1 VETVGEW
8 ADDDQ
13 KTPPGVTHGTQ
24 PHGIR
29 PRPHLLSVASAL
41 DAGYR
46 ERMAKAKEFDF
57 SSSCR
62 ATKDEDEK
70 TLAAIDEGIRDAE
83 TARTTPIEEVRKRLH
98 KWSTTSLSRIAAKRS
113 RQNSDF

>member
-1 VETVGEW
+1 METVGKW

-13 KTPPGVTHGTQ
+13 KTSPGVTLGNQ

-46 ERMAKAKEFDF
+46 ERMAKVKEFDF

-70 TLAAIDEGIRDAE
+70 TLAAIDEGIRDGEAG
-83 TARTTPIEEVRKRLH
+83 RTTPTDEVYKLLP
-98 KWSTTSLSRIAAKRS
+98 KWITNSSTCASVK
-113 RQNSDF
+113 